1 MTDENDVARTRFF
14 TLGLIRLLGVA
25 SAFLGIAVIAK
36 RLVEPAEIIGGLL
49 LLNGAIDVMVIPII
63 LVKRWRSPP
72 QP

>member
-1 MTDENDVARTRFF
+1 MTEAPDPARTRFL
-14 TLGLIRLLGVA
+14 TLGLVRLLGVA

-63 LVKRWRSPP
+63 LAKRWSSPP
-72 QP
+72 RP

>member
-1 MTDENDVARTRFF
+1 MTDAPDPARTRFF

-25 SAFLGIAVIAK
+25 SAFLGVAVIVK

-49 LLNGAIDVMVIPII
+49 LLNGAVDVLVVPVL
-63 LVKRWRSPP
+63 LVKKWRTPP